1 MKQRGHTM
9 EMARFRRGALQ
20 VLWRGIT
27 LVALAVFAAAPA
39 WAQYD
44 LSWFTID
51 GGGAMQTMG
60 GPYTLNGTIGQPDA
74 GLLAGGTYILSGGFW
89 RSGSAVV
96 GVGDDE
102 TQELPLS
109 FRLHAA
115 APNPLSRHTVI
126 AFDLPQPQ
134 SVRVHVY
141 DATGRLARTLAE
153 GPFLA
158 GRHQRVWD
166 GTDDHGQPIGAGIY
180 FVRFDTETF
189 QSRQKI
195 VVLR

>member
-1 MKQRGHTM
+1 MRQRSYTM
-9 EMARFRRGALQ
+9 EIVRVGRGSLRILRRGVGLA
-20 VLWRGIT
+20 
-27 LVALAVFAAAPA
+27 ALAAFAAAPA

-51 GGGAMQTMG
+51 GGGAMQSMG
-60 GPYTLNGTIGQPDA
+60 GPYSLSGTIGQPDA
-74 GLLAGGTYILSGGFW
+74 GVLAGGTYLLKGGFW
-89 RSGSAVV
+89 KSGSAVV

-102 TQELPLS
+102 TQELPMY

-115 APNPLSRHTVI
+115 APNPLSRRTVI

-134 SVRVHVY
+134 SVRVQVY
-141 DATGRLARTLAE
+141 DAAGRLARTLAE
-153 GPFLA
+153 GPFVA

-166 GTDDHGQPIGAGIY
+166 GTDDRGQPVGVGIY
-180 FVRFDTETF
+180 FVRFETETV